1 MESWNA
7 RPSRRSIGRPMPRG
21 AIRRDDERIYAHR
34 TDSHDNDAGG
44 ITKGHRESRLANFV
58 LLSDG
63 EGPFTLSV
71 EIWCSEAGPLF
82 KEAPI
87 VRSDPFRI
95 TIPHRLT
102 VVELAFE
109 LVDVPMP
116 RPGLYEF
123 RIKADGH
130 EIDGETAFLRV
141 LPGEL
146 P

>member
-1 MESWNA
+1 MPVLPVVRLVVPCREA
-7 RPSRRSIGRPMPRG
+7 R
-21 AIRRDDERIYAHR
+21 Y
-34 TDSHDNDAGG
+34 DATANSYSLIEPIHTITMRAG
-44 ITKGHRESRLANFV
+44 ISKGHRETRLATFV

-63 EGPFTLSV
+63 DGPFTLSV

-123 RIKADGH
+123 RIKADGR
-130 EIDGETAFLRV
+130 ELEGETAFLRV
-141 LPGEL
+141 LPGD
-146 P
+146 